1 MYNYSLKLTYR
12 DVDSDTTYRKE
23 LLEVFYIKEYNAEI
37 NNSIDKLYAK
47 HGEFFKDIVE
57 CIKKNDKLA
66 IVRELDDKTCFMFLF
81 SWEYFYE
88 THEVLQLIN
97 THSHIAPHYFVKKQI
112 LLNKILSNKK

>member
-23 LLEVFYIKEYNAEI
+23 LLEVFDIKKYNAEI
-37 NNSIDKLYAK
+37 NNRIDTLHAK

-57 CIKKNDKLA
+57 CIKKNDKLS
-66 IVRELDDKTCFMFLF
+66 IVRDLDDKTCFMILF

-88 THEVLQLIN
+88 THEILGLIN
-97 THSHIAPHYFVKKQI
+97 TNVDFAVKKQI
-112 LLNKILSNKK
+112 LLDKILSQKK